1 VYDRR
6 SRVFNQ
12 FGAHR
17 APLQQP
23 LAINSHLLSLV
34 FPDIARR
41 IHPDHQKFVRETA
54 GPQVDEIFRHDF
66 EWK

>member
-6 SRVFNQ
+6 SRVFNR

-23 LAINSHLLSLV
+23 LAINSHLLSDLRGER
-34 FPDIARR
+34 FYHGRR
-41 IHPDHQKFVRETA
+41 GVGVSANLADPKNQGLRQ
-54 GPQVDEIFRHDF
+54 P
-66 EWK
+66 